1 MIASYPSSCIRLPAA
16 TLTLQPGADLAAR
29 SLDSE
34 GGSTRRD
41 TYSSSCTQLT
51 EDMHPPSLSGTQ
63 ASTSLISPQREN
75 QVHDAQV
82 SPAAAQRQR
91 PCNGADE
98 GDKEVEE
105 EATDDEG
112 GVEEGEEAE
121 QEEEGCPLVACVSSR
136 ESGQPVAWALQYND
150 GSLGMAHCLPAF
162 RRHGLMSL
170 CMADLVDK
178 VLQAGQLQDCVFGY
192 VVDGNAASE
201 AMMRSLGFRCT
212 GRVHWLCFRKPPPAS
227 PP

>member
-16 TLTLQPGADLAAR
+16 TLTLQPGAEPEAPP
-29 SLDSE
+29 LDP
-34 GGSTRRD
+34 GSTCRD
-41 TYSSSCTQLT
+41 SPSSCCTQLT
-51 EDMHPPSLSGTQ
+51 EDMQPPSLSGTQ
-63 ASTSLISPQREN
+63 ASTSLVSSQRKN
-75 QVHDAQV
+75 QVHDA
-82 SPAAAQRQR
+82 R
-91 PCNGADE
+91 PCNGICNGE
-98 GDKEVEE
+98 KEAEE
-105 EATDDEG
+105 EADDEARA
-112 GVEEGEEAE
+112 EEEEE
-121 QEEEGCPLVACVSSR
+121 EEEGKEGEKGGSPLVAICSSR
-136 ESGQPVAWALQYND
+136 EPGQPVAWALQYND

-212 GRVHWLCFRKPPPAS
+212 GRAHWLHFCKPPPAS